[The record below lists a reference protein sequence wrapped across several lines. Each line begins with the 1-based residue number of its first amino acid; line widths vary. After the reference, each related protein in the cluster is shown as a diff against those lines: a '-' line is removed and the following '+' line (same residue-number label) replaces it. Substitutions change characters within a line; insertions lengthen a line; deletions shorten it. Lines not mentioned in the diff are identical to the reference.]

1 MLFPYPSF
9 INRSELNLSQNLYN
23 NVRLTLRSNVNDIWY
38 SIVYG
43 TKIRTLLEAGINS
56 LVVAEVQQ
64 EIENSLMKYFED
76 DIKLVSLDVW
86 QESTVIRVALVYVE
100 LRTGKYNTVDTEIS
114 FVNQEVNQ
122 NNLTTG
128 GVNTI

>member
-23 NVRLTLRSNVNDIWY
+23 NIRLTLRSNVNDIWY
-38 SIVYG
+38 SIIYG

-86 QESTVIRVALVYVE
+86 QESTVIRVALVYIE

-122 NNLTTG
+122 NSLTTG